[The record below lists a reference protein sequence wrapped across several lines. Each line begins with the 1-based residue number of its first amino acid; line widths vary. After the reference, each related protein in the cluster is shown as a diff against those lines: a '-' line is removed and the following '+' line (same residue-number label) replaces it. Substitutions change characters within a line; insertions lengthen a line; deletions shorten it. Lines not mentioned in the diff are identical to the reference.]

1 MQRSVIK
8 KYGIYSTFLFVV
20 IFLSVLSVVLILTG
34 ILFPTG
40 METVYITVYCSKL
53 VCTRFPFRHS
63 PVWFYLCL
71 HDSFFQN
78 TTFVYMNSIAAFRQ
92 YYSSFPFIFS
102 SFIMASL
109 EPNTIFC

>member
-1 MQRSVIK
+1 MARK
-8 KYGIYSTFLFVV
+8 KTIASIEAEMEKVKNELKKT
-20 IFLSVLSVVLILTG
+20 IS
-34 ILFPTG
+34 
-40 METVYITVYCSKL
+40 ETVYITVYCSKL

>member
-1 MQRSVIK
+1 MPGFGGQDK
-8 KYGIYSTFLFVV
+8 
-20 IFLSVLSVVLILTG
+20 
-34 ILFPTG
+34 
-40 METVYITVYCSKL
+40 ETVYITVYCSKL